1 MNMCLEKGVVYR
13 YSEVCRSVNTALPHH
28 QALKQSNLNSSNRTF
43 ESWGLVKS
51 MINGYLLPR

>member
-28 QALKQSNLNSSNRTF
+28 QALKQCL
-43 ESWGLVKS
+43 
-51 MINGYLLPR
+51 